1 MNGILG
7 VNATDFG
14 LSRDNLRA
22 AYRKI
27 GGAQLLVRNSPELA
41 IRALED
47 GVPYVVYRETDDDP
61 QHNPIQQSARA
72 FVQKR
77 ASKVPANAFI
87 HLTNELDPSPALN
100 AWTLEALAMC
110 DELGRKAVIFNY
122 ATHKSQ
128 AQYAASEPV
137 IRRAIAG
144 GHAMGV
150 HVYESEIDSFDEGAY
165 QWVDL
170 YRQIGGLWLIT
181 EFAWIESIFVA
192 ERGFRV
198 GLADEAHER
207 FLKLRAARFAALRT
221 PVAHF
226 SYDQWPDTADGALN
240 GFGWR
245 DRPVVMEMLEAQNE
259 VYTMTQA
266 PTDERTAIT
275 TVALRL
281 RPTPGTSQAALT
293 SIPLGATITVWQQP
307 IVSDEDPGSSLEWV
321 NAQWGERKGW
331 IIRTWNGAVT
341 YEVQA
346 TEPPPIDPDEPPI
359 FSVWLTVDEMRQDLA
374 LELEA
379 AQLHKAEGQIAAQL
393 EANAR
398 KRAALLQKAIDRAE

>member
-61 QHNPIQQSARA
+61 QHSPLAQFPRS

-77 ASKVPANAFI
+77 ASKVPAGAYL

-100 AWTLEALAMC
+100 AWTLEALAVC
-110 DELGRKAVIFNY
+110 EELGRKAVIFNY
-122 ATHKSQ
+122 ATHKSE

-150 HVYESEIDSFDEGAY
+150 HVYESEIDSFDESAY

-170 YRQIGGLWLIT
+170 YRQIGGLWLVT
-181 EFAWIESIFVA
+181 EFAWIESIHVA

-198 GLADEAHER
+198 GLDDEAHER

-226 SYDQWPDTADGALN
+226 SYDQWPDTPEGAST
-240 GFGWR
+240 GFGWM
-245 DRPVVMEMLEAQNE
+245 DRPVVKVMLQAQNE

-266 PTDERTAIT
+266 PTQQRQATAN
-275 TVALRL
+275 VALNL
-281 RPTPGTSQAALT
+281 RPSPSTAQPQLVR
-293 SIPLGATITVWQQP
+293 IPAGATFTIWQQP
-307 IVSDEDPGSSLEWV
+307 VMLGDGLSWV
-321 NAQWGERKGW
+321 NASYDGKQGFVAVSV
-331 IIRTWNGAVT
+331 NGAVT
-341 YEVQA
+341 YTVKE
-346 TEPPPIDPDEPPI
+346 TEPPPPDGVYSEN
-359 FSVWLTVDEMRQDLA
+359 LTDDEIQ
-374 LELEA
+374 
-379 AQLHKAEGQIAAQL
+379 QLITFHTGIAAVY
-393 EANAR
+393 
-398 KRAALLQKAIDRAE
+398 KALWERRNQA

>member
-22 AYRKI
+22 AYRQI

-41 IRALED
+41 IRGLED

-77 ASKVPANAFI
+77 ASKVPTNAYI

-100 AWTLEALAMC
+100 AWTLEALAACEEM
-110 DELGRKAVIFNY
+110 GRKAVIFNY

-137 IRRAIAG
+137 IRRAIAR

-150 HVYESEIDSFDEGAY
+150 HVYESDIDTFDEGAY

-181 EFAWIESIFVA
+181 EFAYIDNIHVA

-226 SYDQWPDTADGALN
+226 SYDQWPDTPEGMST
-240 GFGWR
+240 GFGWMDHR
-245 DRPVVMEMLEAQNE
+245 AVKGMLEAQNE
-259 VYTMTQA
+259 VYTMTQT
-266 PTDERTAIT
+266 PTQQRQATAN
-275 TVALRL
+275 VALNL
-281 RPTPGTSQAALT
+281 RPTPSTAQPQLVR
-293 SIPLGATITVWQQP
+293 IPAGATFTIWQQP
-307 IVSDEDPGSSLEWV
+307 VLLGDGLSWV
-321 NAQWGERKGW
+321 NASYDGKQGFVAVSV
-331 IIRTWNGAVT
+331 NGAVT
-341 YEVQA
+341 YTVKE
-346 TEPPPIDPDEPPI
+346 TEPPPPDGVYSEN
-359 FSVWLTVDEMRQDLA
+359 LTDDEIQ
-374 LELEA
+374 
-379 AQLHKAEGQIAAQL
+379 QLITFHSGIAAVY
-393 EANAR
+393 
-398 KRAALLQKAIDRAE
+398 KALWERRNQA